1 MTSLANLLED
11 HIVYQMKN
19 IVGGLAD
26 KKEDYIERAYQ
37 DRKCSESIYYSNLTL
52 EKNDTITDPKVKL
65 K

>member
-11 HIVYQMKN
+11 HIVYQMEN

-52 EKNDTITDPKVKL
+52 EKNDTKTDPKVKL